1 MKLELVS
8 AGHYRTDAGAFMGV
22 LPYFIWHDKVSTDE
36 RQRLQM
42 NLNLLLIRT
51 EDRVILVDTGI
62 GNRLNKRRK
71 EIYNPSEFELVSNLQ
86 TLGLNADEVTDVILT
101 HLHFDHA
108 GGVVSAVDGQDKLT
122 FPNAVHHVQKREWD
136 MAKNPDK
143 LNAAAYQ
150 FEHQLALLES
160 EGKVHLMEGDY
171 IIATNVFVR
180 QVGGHTVGMQ
190 IVEVLIDQKPY
201 IYAGDII
208 PTRFHLPLAITSSY
222 DVSRRDSYAAKQYI
236 YNKLIENEGF
246 LLLDHDTTTWQMPI
260 ADILPYISH

>member
-1 MKLELVS
+1 MKLDLVS
-8 AGHYRTDAGAFMGV
+8 AGHYWTDAGAFMGV

-36 RQRLQM
+36 RQRLRM

-51 EDRVILVDTGI
+51 EGRNILVDTGI

-71 EIYNPSEFELVSNLQ
+71 EIYNPSDFELVENLQ
-86 TLGLNADEVTDVILT
+86 ALGLNADEITDVVLT

-108 GGVVSAVDGQDKLT
+108 GGVVSSIDDKDVLT
-122 FPNAVHHVQKREWD
+122 FPKAVHHIQKAEWEI
-136 MAKNPDK
+136 AKHPDK

-150 FEHQLALLES
+150 FEHQLALLERD
-160 EGKVHLMEGDY
+160 GRMNLIEGD
-171 IIATNVFVR
+171 AEVAPDVWVR

-190 IVEVLIDQKPY
+190 IVEVLIDCKPY

-222 DVSRRDSYAAKQYI
+222 DVSRKDSFAAKQMI
-236 YNKLIENEGF
+236 YDKLIKDNGF
-246 LLLDHDTTTWQMPI
+246 LLLDHDTSTWQMPI
-260 ADILPYISH
+260 SEVLPYISH